1 MSMIKLKALMEDD
14 ETFNSIFKKK
24 NKWIE
29 WLKRGDLAR
38 LKKEL
43 FVLINGAYGPIGG
56 HVGITNVNKILDP
69 KYTWWEAIDGDDDP
83 QADAVMFGK
92 KTRGG
97 IKIGGIG
104 HDGTSGS
111 KSDLMRMKLTQL
123 NKSGYWVEASGRP
136 AEIYYGKGAPYVKDP
151 KIVQKLFPGSKITWL
166 NDKGKYTRT
175 LSGAQ
180 KTDVETV
187 FGKPRI

>member
-1 MSMIKLKALMEDD
+1 MIKLKALLEDD

-43 FVLINGAYGPIGG
+43 FVLVNNAYGPLGG
-56 HVGITNVNKILDP
+56 HVRISNVNKVLDP
-69 KYTWWEAIDGDDDP
+69 ALTYWEAIDDDSDP
-83 QADAVMFGK
+83 ESDAVIFGK

-97 IKIGGIG
+97 VKISGIG
-104 HDGTSGS
+104 HDGSTGS
-111 KSDLMRMKLTQL
+111 KSGVLDTLARQMS
-123 NKSGYWVEASGRP
+123 KSGYWIEASGRV
-136 AEIYYGKGAPYVKDP
+136 ADIMYGKGAPYVKDP
-151 KIVQKLFPGSKITWL
+151 KIVEKLFGGKIKWL

-175 LSGAQ
+175 LTGRR

>member
-1 MSMIKLKALMEDD
+1 MIKLKSLLLED
-14 ETFNSIFKKK
+14 ETFHDVFKKK

-29 WLKRGDLAR
+29 WLKRGELER
-38 LKKEL
+38 IKKEL

-56 HVGITNVNKILDP
+56 HVSITNINKILDP
-69 KYTWWEAIDGDDDP
+69 KYTWWEAIDSDKDP
-83 QADAVMFGK
+83 QADAVMFGR

-97 IKIGGIG
+97 IKMGGIG
-104 HDGTSGS
+104 HDGTAGS
-111 KSDLMRMKLTQL
+111 KSDLMRMKLIQL

-151 KIVQKLFPGSKITWL
+151 KIIEKLFPGSKVNWL
-166 NDKGKYTRT
+166 NDKGKYTRV
-175 LSGAQ
+175 LSGVR

>member
-1 MSMIKLKALMEDD
+1 MIKLKALLEDD

-29 WLKRGDLAR
+29 WLKRGDLQR

-43 FVLINGAYGPIGG
+43 FVLVNNAYGPLGG
-56 HVGITNVNKILDP
+56 HVRISNVNKVLDP
-69 KYTWWEAIDGDDDP
+69 ELTYWEAIDDDSDP
-83 QADAVMFGK
+83 ESDAVIFGK

-97 IKIGGIG
+97 VKISGIG
-104 HDGTSGS
+104 HDGSTGS
-111 KSDLMRMKLTQL
+111 KSDVL
-123 NKSGYWVEASGRP
+123 NTLAKQMGKSGYWIEASGRI
-136 AEIYYGKGAPYVKDP
+136 ADIMYGKGAPYVKDP
-151 KIVQKLFPGSKITWL
+151 KIVEKLFGGKIKWL
-166 NDKGKYTRT
+166 NDKGKYTRE
-175 LSGAQ
+175 LSGRR